1 MKYEEVMIGLKQGKY
16 ASAYLLCGKEPYY
29 IDKVADYIEQNVLD
43 EMAREFDQTIIYGKD
58 LAGGDVAPV
67 IGAARGFA
75 MMGGNKVIIVK
86 EAQNI
91 KKWEA
96 LAMYMD
102 NPQPSTILV
111 FCYKYGSPDKRLN
124 LFKNWEKKGGVLMES
139 EQLRDYQVEKW
150 IRDYV
155 AERNK
160 ELKALGDEVQIDE
173 KVAKILA
180 DSLGTDLTQIVSS
193 LQKLIDGRP
202 EGVKVIDAALVERNV
217 GISKDFNVF
226 ELQSAL
232 IAGDVVKANR
242 ITQYFATSKDHP
254 MVKELGVLY
263 GFFANLMIYH
273 YLPDKS
279 GDPPSEAALCS
290 EGSLGSGELVGHAA
304 VLRPAVPRPP
314 QPGAAGCSAEHGRR
328 LASLVQEMLGAALLA
343 ASWGREPGALGVRL
357 SLGVSVSPASMGVR
371 VMDTSWVARR
381 GSSAGRKAS
390 CAPPAM
396 QPPAPPAEL
405 APPLPSPL
413 PEQSPEGPM
422 VPALSPSGLGL
433 QPAAERTR

>member
-1 MKYEEVMIGLKQGKY
+1 MKYDEVMIGLKQGKY
-16 ASAYLLCGKEPYY
+16 APAYMLCGKEPYY
-29 IDKVADYIEQNVLD
+29 IDLVANYIENNVLD

-58 LAGGDVAPV
+58 LSGGDVSPV

-75 MMGGNKVIIVK
+75 MMGGYKVIIVK

-96 LAMYMD
+96 LTMYMD

-155 AERNK
+155 ADEANRR
-160 ELKALGDEVQIDE
+160 KAKGEEEIRIDE

-180 DSLGTDLTQIVSS
+180 DSIGTDLTQIVGA

-202 EGVKVIDAALVERNV
+202 EGVKVIDAALVERNI

-226 ELQSAL
+226 ELQDAL
-232 IAGDVVKANR
+232 VKGDVVKANR
-242 ITQYFATSKDHP
+242 ITQYFASSKDHP
-254 MVKELGVLY
+254 MVKELGILY

-279 GDPPSEAALCS
+279 DR
-290 EGSLGSGELVGHAA
+290 V
-304 VLRPAVPRPP
+304 
-314 QPGAAGCSAEHGRR
+314 
-328 LASLVQEMLGAALLA
+328 A
-343 ASWGREPGALGVRL
+343 ASALGV
-357 SLGVSVSPASMGVR
+357 SPFFVKDYAAAAKR
-371 VMDTSWVARR
+371 Y
-381 GSSAGRKAS
+381 SAGKTFAIIGYFREIDARLKGINNPSAKD
-390 CAPPAM
+390 ADLWK
-396 QPPAPPAEL
+396 EL
-405 APPLPSPL
+405 IYKI
-413 PEQSPEGPM
+413 M
-422 VPALSPSGLGL
+422 H
-433 QPAAERTR
+433 

>member
-1 MKYEEVMIGLKQGKY
+1 MIGLKQGKY
-16 ASAYLLCGKEPYY
+16 APAYMLCGKESYY
-29 IDKVADYIEQNVLD
+29 IDLVANYIENNVLD

-58 LAGGDVAPV
+58 LSGGDVSPV

-75 MMGGNKVIIVK
+75 MMGGYKVIIVK

-155 AERNK
+155 ADETNRR
-160 ELKALGDEVQIDE
+160 KAKGEEAIRIDE

-180 DSLGTDLTQIVSS
+180 DSIGNDLTQIVGA

-202 EGVKVIDAALVERNV
+202 EGVNVIDAALVERNI

-242 ITQYFATSKDHP
+242 ITQYFASSKDHP
-254 MVKELGVLY
+254 MVKELGILY

-279 GDPPSEAALCS
+279 DR
-290 EGSLGSGELVGHAA
+290 V
-304 VLRPAVPRPP
+304 
-314 QPGAAGCSAEHGRR
+314 
-328 LASLVQEMLGAALLA
+328 A
-343 ASWGREPGALGVRL
+343 ASALGV
-357 SLGVSVSPASMGVR
+357 SPFFVKDYAAAAKR
-371 VMDTSWVARR
+371 Y
-381 GSSAGRKAS
+381 SAGKTFAIIGYFREIDARSKGINNPSAKD
-390 CAPPAM
+390 ADLWK
-396 QPPAPPAEL
+396 EL
-405 APPLPSPL
+405 IYKILH
-413 PEQSPEGPM
+413 
-422 VPALSPSGLGL
+422 
-433 QPAAERTR
+433 

>member
-1 MKYEEVMIGLKQGKY
+1 MAKYEEVMIGLKQGKY
-16 ASAYLLCGKEPYY
+16 APAYMLCGKESYY
-29 IDKVADYIEQNVLD
+29 IDLVANYIENNVLD

-58 LAGGDVAPV
+58 LSGGDVSPV

-75 MMGGNKVIIVK
+75 MMGGYKVIIVK

-111 FCYKYGSPDKRLN
+111 FCYKYGAPDKRLA

-155 AERNK
+155 AQRNK
-160 ELKALGDEVQIDE
+160 ELKENGDEVRIDE
-173 KVAKILA
+173 KVTKILA
-180 DSLGTDLTQIVSS
+180 DSIGTDLTQIVGA

-202 EGVKVIDAALVERNV
+202 EGVKVIDAALVERNI

-226 ELQSAL
+226 ELQDAL
-232 IAGDVVKANR
+232 INGDVVKANR
-242 ITQYFATSKDHP
+242 ITQYFASSKDHP
-254 MVKELGVLY
+254 MVKELGILY

-279 GDPPSEAALCS
+279 DRVAA
-290 EGSLGSGELVGHAA
+290 
-304 VLRPAVPRPP
+304 
-314 QPGAAGCSAEHGRR
+314 
-328 LASLVQEMLGAALLA
+328 
-343 ASWGREPGALGVRL
+343 GALGVAPFFVKDYAAAAKRY
-357 SLGVSVSPASMGVR
+357 
-371 VMDTSWVARR
+371 
-381 GSSAGRKAS
+381 SAGKTFAIIGYFREIDARLKGMNNPSAKD
-390 CAPPAM
+390 ADLWK
-396 QPPAPPAEL
+396 EL
-405 APPLPSPL
+405 IYKI
-413 PEQSPEGPM
+413 M
-422 VPALSPSGLGL
+422 H
-433 QPAAERTR
+433 

>member
-1 MKYEEVMIGLKQGKY
+1 MAKYEEVMIGLKQGKY
-16 ASAYLLCGKEPYY
+16 APAYMLCGKESYY

-58 LAGGDVAPV
+58 LSGGDVSPV

-75 MMGGNKVIIVK
+75 MMGGYKVIIVK

-91 KKWEA
+91 KKWDA

-155 AERNK
+155 AEWNGAMKR
-160 ELKALGDEVQIDE
+160 EGEEAIRIDE

-180 DSLGTDLTQIVSS
+180 DSIGNDLTQIVGA

-202 EGVKVIDAALVERNV
+202 EGVKVIDAALVERNI

-242 ITQYFATSKDHP
+242 ITQYFASSKDHP
-254 MVKELGVLY
+254 MVKELGILY
-263 GFFANLMIYH
+263 GFFANLMIFH

-279 GDPPSEAALCS
+279 DRA
-290 EGSLGSGELVGHAA
+290 
-304 VLRPAVPRPP
+304 
-314 QPGAAGCSAEHGRR
+314 
-328 LASLVQEMLGAALLA
+328 A
-343 ASWGREPGALGVRL
+343 ASALGI
-357 SLGVSVSPASMGVR
+357 SPFFVKDYAAA
-371 VMDTSWVARR
+371 ARR
-381 GSSAGRKAS
+381 FSAGKTFAIIGYFREIDARLKGINNPSAKD
-390 CAPPAM
+390 ADLWK
-396 QPPAPPAEL
+396 EL
-405 APPLPSPL
+405 IYKILH
-413 PEQSPEGPM
+413 
-422 VPALSPSGLGL
+422 
-433 QPAAERTR
+433 

>member
-1 MKYEEVMIGLKQGKY
+1 MKYDEVMIGLKQGKY
-16 ASAYLLCGKEPYY
+16 APAYMLCGKEPYY
-29 IDKVADYIEQNVLD
+29 IDLVANYIENNVLD

-58 LAGGDVAPV
+58 LSGGDVSPV

-75 MMGGNKVIIVK
+75 MMGGYKVIIVK

-96 LAMYMD
+96 LTMYMD

-155 AERNK
+155 ADEANRR
-160 ELKALGDEVQIDE
+160 KAKGEEEIRIDE

-180 DSLGTDLTQIVSS
+180 DSIGTDLTQIVGA

-202 EGVKVIDAALVERNV
+202 EGVKVIDAALVERNI

-226 ELQSAL
+226 ELQDAL
-232 IAGDVVKANR
+232 IKGDIVKANR
-242 ITQYFATSKDHP
+242 ITQYFASSKDHP
-254 MVKELGVLY
+254 MVKELGILY

-279 GDPPSEAALCS
+279 DR
-290 EGSLGSGELVGHAA
+290 V
-304 VLRPAVPRPP
+304 
-314 QPGAAGCSAEHGRR
+314 
-328 LASLVQEMLGAALLA
+328 A
-343 ASWGREPGALGVRL
+343 ASALGV
-357 SLGVSVSPASMGVR
+357 SPYFVKDYAAAAKR
-371 VMDTSWVARR
+371 Y
-381 GSSAGRKAS
+381 SAGKTFAIIGYFREIDARLKGINNPSAKD
-390 CAPPAM
+390 ADLWK
-396 QPPAPPAEL
+396 EL
-405 APPLPSPL
+405 IYKI
-413 PEQSPEGPM
+413 M
-422 VPALSPSGLGL
+422 H
-433 QPAAERTR
+433 

>member
-1 MKYEEVMIGLKQGKY
+1 MRYEEVMIGLKQGKY
-16 ASAYLLCGKEPYY
+16 APAYMLCGKEPYY
-29 IDKVADYIEQNVLD
+29 IDKVADYIEHNVLD

-58 LAGGDVAPV
+58 LTSGDVSAV

-75 MMGGNKVIIVK
+75 MMGGFKVIIVK

-96 LAMYMD
+96 LALYME

-139 EQLRDYQVEKW
+139 EPLRDFQVEKW
-150 IRDYV
+150 IREYV
-155 AERNK
+155 SQRNV
-160 ELKALGDEVQIDE
+160 ELKEKGDEVRIDD

-180 DSLGTDLTQIVSS
+180 DSLGTDLTKIVGA
-193 LQKLIDGRP
+193 LQKLVDGRP
-202 EGVKVIDAALVERNV
+202 EGVKVIDADLVERNV

-242 ITQYFATSKDHP
+242 ITQYFAASKDHP
-254 MVKELGVLY
+254 MVKELGILY

-279 GDPPSEAALCS
+279 DR
-290 EGSLGSGELVGHAA
+290 V
-304 VLRPAVPRPP
+304 
-314 QPGAAGCSAEHGRR
+314 AG
-328 LASLVQEMLGAALLA
+328 
-343 ASWGREPGALGVRL
+343 PALGV
-357 SLGVSVSPASMGVR
+357 SPYFVKDYANA
-371 VMDTSWVARR
+371 ARR
-381 GSSAGRKAS
+381 FSAGKTFAIIGYFREIDARLKGINNPSAKD
-390 CAPPAM
+390 ADLWK
-396 QPPAPPAEL
+396 EL
-405 APPLPSPL
+405 IYKI
-413 PEQSPEGPM
+413 M
-422 VPALSPSGLGL
+422 H
-433 QPAAERTR
+433 

>member
-16 ASAYLLCGKEPYY
+16 APAYMLCGKEPYY

-58 LAGGDVAPV
+58 LASGDVSAV

-75 MMGGNKVIIVK
+75 MMGGYKVIIVK

-139 EQLRDYQVEKW
+139 DLLKDYQVEKW

-155 AERNK
+155 AQRNK
-160 ELKALGDEVQIDE
+160 ELKANGDEVQIDD
-173 KVAKILA
+173 KVTKILA
-180 DSLGTDLTQIVSS
+180 DSIGSDLTQIVGA

-202 EGVKVIDAALVERNV
+202 EGVKVIDAALVERNI

-226 ELQSAL
+226 ELQDAL
-232 IAGDVVKANR
+232 IKGDVVKANR
-242 ITQYFATSKDHP
+242 ITQYFASSKDHP

-263 GFFANLMIYH
+263 GFFANLMVYH

-279 GDPPSEAALCS
+279 DR
-290 EGSLGSGELVGHAA
+290 A
-304 VLRPAVPRPP
+304 V
-314 QPGAAGCSAEHGRR
+314 
-328 LASLVQEMLGAALLA
+328 AS
-343 ASWGREPGALGVRL
+343 ALGVNPYFVKDFAAAAL
-357 SLGVSVSPASMGVR
+357 
-371 VMDTSWVARR
+371 T
-381 GSSAGRKAS
+381 
-390 CAPPAM
+390 AM
-396 QPPAPPAEL
+396 
-405 APPLPSPL
+405 
-413 PEQSPEGPM
+413 
-422 VPALSPSGLGL
+422 
-433 QPAAERTR
+433 R

>member
-1 MKYEEVMIGLKQGKY
+1 MKYDEVMIGLKQGKY
-16 ASAYLLCGKEPYY
+16 APAYMLCGKESYY
-29 IDKVADYIEQNVLD
+29 IDLVANYIENNVLD

-58 LAGGDVAPV
+58 LSGGDVSPV

-75 MMGGNKVIIVK
+75 MMGGYKVIIVK

-139 EQLRDYQVEKW
+139 EPLRDYQVEKW

-155 AERNK
+155 AEWNEAMRREGN
-160 ELKALGDEVQIDE
+160 EAIRIDE

-180 DSLGTDLTQIVSS
+180 DRIGNDLTQIVGA

-202 EGVKVIDAALVERNV
+202 EGVNVIDAALVERNI

-226 ELQSAL
+226 ELQDAL
-232 IAGDVVKANR
+232 VKGDVMKANR
-242 ITQYFATSKDHP
+242 ITQYFASSKDHP
-254 MVKELGVLY
+254 MVKELGILY

-273 YLPDKS
+273 YLPDKT
-279 GDPPSEAALCS
+279 DR
-290 EGSLGSGELVGHAA
+290 V
-304 VLRPAVPRPP
+304 
-314 QPGAAGCSAEHGRR
+314 
-328 LASLVQEMLGAALLA
+328 A
-343 ASWGREPGALGVRL
+343 ASALGV
-357 SLGVSVSPASMGVR
+357 SPYFVKDYA
-371 VMDTSWVARR
+371 VAAKRY
-381 GSSAGRKAS
+381 SAGKTFAIIGYFREIDARSKGINNPSAKD
-390 CAPPAM
+390 ADLWK
-396 QPPAPPAEL
+396 EL
-405 APPLPSPL
+405 IYKI
-413 PEQSPEGPM
+413 M
-422 VPALSPSGLGL
+422 H
-433 QPAAERTR
+433 

>member
-1 MKYEEVMIGLKQGKY
+1 MAKYEEVMIGLKQGKY
-16 ASAYLLCGKEPYY
+16 APAYMLCGKESYY

-43 EMAREFDQTIIYGKD
+43 DMAREFDQTIIYGKD
-58 LAGGDVAPV
+58 LSGGDVSPV

-75 MMGGNKVIIVK
+75 MMGGYKVIIVK

-91 KKWEA
+91 RKWDA

-155 AERNK
+155 AEWNEAMKR
-160 ELKALGDEVQIDE
+160 EGEEAIRIDE

-180 DSLGTDLTQIVSS
+180 DSIGNDLTQIVGA

-202 EGVKVIDAALVERNV
+202 EGVKVIDAALVERNI

-242 ITQYFATSKDHP
+242 ITQYFASSKDHP
-254 MVKELGVLY
+254 MVKELGILY

-279 GDPPSEAALCS
+279 DR
-290 EGSLGSGELVGHAA
+290 V
-304 VLRPAVPRPP
+304 
-314 QPGAAGCSAEHGRR
+314 
-328 LASLVQEMLGAALLA
+328 A
-343 ASWGREPGALGVRL
+343 ASALGV
-357 SLGVSVSPASMGVR
+357 SPFFVKDYAAA
-371 VMDTSWVARR
+371 ARR
-381 GSSAGRKAS
+381 FSAGKTFAIIGYFREIDARLKGINNPSAKD
-390 CAPPAM
+390 ADLWK
-396 QPPAPPAEL
+396 EL
-405 APPLPSPL
+405 IYKILH
-413 PEQSPEGPM
+413 
-422 VPALSPSGLGL
+422 
-433 QPAAERTR
+433 

>member
-16 ASAYLLCGKEPYY
+16 APAYMLCGKEPYY
-29 IDKVADYIEQNVLD
+29 IDKVAEYIEQNVLD
-43 EMAREFDQTIIYGKD
+43 DMAREFDQTIIYGKD
-58 LAGGDVAPV
+58 LSGGDVSPV

-75 MMGGNKVIIVK
+75 MMGGYKVIIVK

-91 KKWEA
+91 KKWDA
-96 LAMYMD
+96 LSMYMEK
-102 NPQPSTILV
+102 PQPSTILV

-124 LFKNWEKKGGVLMES
+124 LFKNWEKRGGVLMES

-155 AERNK
+155 ADWNQANRK
-160 ELKALGDEVQIDE
+160 EGDEAIRIDE

-180 DSLGTDLTQIVSS
+180 DSIGSDLTQIVGS

-202 EGVKVIDAALVERNV
+202 EGVKVIDTALVERNI

-254 MVKELGVLY
+254 MVKELGILY

-279 GDPPSEAALCS
+279 DR
-290 EGSLGSGELVGHAA
+290 A
-304 VLRPAVPRPP
+304 V
-314 QPGAAGCSAEHGRR
+314 
-328 LASLVQEMLGAALLA
+328 AS
-343 ASWGREPGALGVRL
+343 ALGV
-357 SLGVSVSPASMGVR
+357 SPFFVKDFAAASKR
-371 VMDTSWVARR
+371 Y
-381 GSSAGRKAS
+381 SAGKTFAIIGYFRETDARLKGINNPSAKD
-390 CAPPAM
+390 ADLWK
-396 QPPAPPAEL
+396 EL
-405 APPLPSPL
+405 IYKILH
-413 PEQSPEGPM
+413 
-422 VPALSPSGLGL
+422 
-433 QPAAERTR
+433 

>member
-1 MKYEEVMIGLKQGKY
+1 MAKYDEVMIGLKQGKY
-16 ASAYLLCGKEPYY
+16 APAYMLCGKEPYY
-29 IDKVADYIEQNVLD
+29 IDLVANYIENNVLD

-58 LAGGDVAPV
+58 LTGGDVSAV

-75 MMGGNKVIIVK
+75 MMGGYKVIIVK

-102 NPQPSTILV
+102 NPQPSTIVV

-155 AERNK
+155 AQRNK
-160 ELKALGDEVQIDE
+160 EVKENGDEVQIDE
-173 KVAKILA
+173 KVTKILA
-180 DSLGTDLTQIVSS
+180 DSIGTDLTQIVGA

-202 EGVKVIDAALVERNV
+202 EGVKVIDAALVERNI

-232 IAGDVVKANR
+232 IAGDLVKANR

-254 MVKELGVLY
+254 MVKELGILY

-273 YLPDKS
+273 YLPDKT
-279 GDPPSEAALCS
+279 DR
-290 EGSLGSGELVGHAA
+290 V
-304 VLRPAVPRPP
+304 V
-314 QPGAAGCSAEHGRR
+314 
-328 LASLVQEMLGAALLA
+328 AS
-343 ASWGREPGALGVRL
+343 ALGVAPFMVKDYAAAAKRY
-357 SLGVSVSPASMGVR
+357 
-371 VMDTSWVARR
+371 
-381 GSSAGRKAS
+381 SAGKTFAIIGYFRETDARLKGINNPSAKD
-390 CAPPAM
+390 ADLWK
-396 QPPAPPAEL
+396 EL
-405 APPLPSPL
+405 IYKI
-413 PEQSPEGPM
+413 M
-422 VPALSPSGLGL
+422 H
-433 QPAAERTR
+433 

>member
-16 ASAYLLCGKEPYY
+16 APAYMLCGKESYY
-29 IDKVADYIEQNVLD
+29 IDKVSDYIEQNVLD
-43 EMAREFDQTIIYGKD
+43 AMAREFDQTIIYGKD
-58 LAGGDVAPV
+58 LASGDVSPV

-75 MMGGNKVIIVK
+75 MMGGYKVIIVK

-102 NPQPSTILV
+102 NLQPSTILV

-180 DSLGTDLTQIVSS
+180 DSLGTDLTQIVGS

-202 EGVKVIDAALVERNV
+202 EGVKVIDAALVERNI

-242 ITQYFATSKDHP
+242 ITQYFANSKDHP
-254 MVKELGVLY
+254 MIKELGILY
-263 GFFANLMIYH
+263 GFFANLMVYH

-279 GDPPSEAALCS
+279 DR
-290 EGSLGSGELVGHAA
+290 V
-304 VLRPAVPRPP
+304 
-314 QPGAAGCSAEHGRR
+314 AG
-328 LASLVQEMLGAALLA
+328 
-343 ASWGREPGALGVRL
+343 PALGVAPFF
-357 SLGVSVSPASMGVR
+357 VKDYAAA
-371 VMDTSWVARR
+371 ARR
-381 GSSAGRKAS
+381 FSAGKTFAIIGYFRDIDARLKGINNPSAKDGDLWK
-390 CAPPAM
+390 
-396 QPPAPPAEL
+396 EL
-405 APPLPSPL
+405 IYKILH
-413 PEQSPEGPM
+413 
-422 VPALSPSGLGL
+422 
-433 QPAAERTR
+433 

>member
-1 MKYEEVMIGLKQGKY
+1 MKYDEVMIGLKQGKY
-16 ASAYLLCGKEPYY
+16 APAYMLCGKESYY
-29 IDKVADYIEQNVLD
+29 IDLVANYIENNVLD

-58 LAGGDVAPV
+58 LSGGDVSPV

-75 MMGGNKVIIVK
+75 MMGGYKVIIVK

-139 EQLRDYQVEKW
+139 EPLRDYQVEKW

-155 AERNK
+155 ADEASRR
-160 ELKALGDEVQIDE
+160 KAKGEEAIRIDE

-180 DSLGTDLTQIVSS
+180 DSIGNDLTQIVGA

-202 EGVKVIDAALVERNV
+202 EGVNVIDAALVERNI

-242 ITQYFATSKDHP
+242 ITQYFASSKDHP
-254 MVKELGVLY
+254 MVKELGILY

-273 YLPDKS
+273 YLPDKT
-279 GDPPSEAALCS
+279 DR
-290 EGSLGSGELVGHAA
+290 V
-304 VLRPAVPRPP
+304 
-314 QPGAAGCSAEHGRR
+314 
-328 LASLVQEMLGAALLA
+328 A
-343 ASWGREPGALGVRL
+343 ASALGV
-357 SLGVSVSPASMGVR
+357 SPFFVKDDAAAAKR
-371 VMDTSWVARR
+371 Y
-381 GSSAGRKAS
+381 SAGKTFAIIGYFREIDARLKGINNPSAKD
-390 CAPPAM
+390 ADLWK
-396 QPPAPPAEL
+396 EL
-405 APPLPSPL
+405 IYKILH
-413 PEQSPEGPM
+413 
-422 VPALSPSGLGL
+422 
-433 QPAAERTR
+433 

>member
-1 MKYEEVMIGLKQGKY
+1 MAKYEEVMIGLKQGKY
-16 ASAYLLCGKEPYY
+16 APAYMLCGKESYY
-29 IDKVADYIEQNVLD
+29 IDLVANYIENNVLD

-58 LAGGDVAPV
+58 LSGGDVSPV

-75 MMGGNKVIIVK
+75 MMGGYKVIIVK

-96 LAMYMD
+96 LTMYMD

-111 FCYKYGSPDKRLN
+111 FCYKYGSPDKRLA

-155 AERNK
+155 ADEANRR
-160 ELKALGDEVQIDE
+160 KAKGEEEIRIDE

-180 DSLGTDLTQIVSS
+180 DSIGNDLTQIVGA

-202 EGVKVIDAALVERNV
+202 DGVKVIDAALVERNI

-242 ITQYFATSKDHP
+242 ITQYFASSKDHP
-254 MVKELGVLY
+254 MVKELGILY

-279 GDPPSEAALCS
+279 DR
-290 EGSLGSGELVGHAA
+290 V
-304 VLRPAVPRPP
+304 
-314 QPGAAGCSAEHGRR
+314 
-328 LASLVQEMLGAALLA
+328 A
-343 ASWGREPGALGVRL
+343 ASALGI
-357 SLGVSVSPASMGVR
+357 SPFFVKDYAAAAKR
-371 VMDTSWVARR
+371 Y
-381 GSSAGRKAS
+381 SAGKTFAIIGYFREIDARLKGINNPSAKD
-390 CAPPAM
+390 ADLWK
-396 QPPAPPAEL
+396 EL
-405 APPLPSPL
+405 IYKI
-413 PEQSPEGPM
+413 M
-422 VPALSPSGLGL
+422 H
-433 QPAAERTR
+433 

>member
-16 ASAYLLCGKEPYY
+16 APAYMLCGKEPYY

-58 LAGGDVAPV
+58 LSGGDVSPV

-75 MMGGNKVIIVK
+75 MMGGYKVIIVK

-139 EQLRDYQVEKW
+139 DPLRDYQVEKW

-155 AERNK
+155 AERNA
-160 ELKALGDEVQIDE
+160 ELKANGDEVRIDE
-173 KVAKILA
+173 KVTKILA
-180 DSLGTDLTQIVSS
+180 DSIGTDLTQIVGA

-202 EGVKVIDAALVERNV
+202 EGVKVIDAALVERNI
-217 GISKDFNVF
+217 GISKDFNIF

-232 IAGDVVKANR
+232 IAGDVMKANR
-242 ITQYFATSKDHP
+242 ITQYFASSKDHP
-254 MVKELGVLY
+254 MVKELGILY

-279 GDPPSEAALCS
+279 ERAAAAALGIS
-290 EGSLGSGELVGHAA
+290 PYAA
-304 VLRPAVPRPP
+304 RDFAPAAKRF
-314 QPGAAGCSAEHGRR
+314 
-328 LASLVQEMLGAALLA
+328 
-343 ASWGREPGALGVRL
+343 
-357 SLGVSVSPASMGVR
+357 
-371 VMDTSWVARR
+371 
-381 GSSAGRKAS
+381 SAGKTFAIIGYFREIDARLKGINNPSAKDS
-390 CAPPAM
+390 DLWK
-396 QPPAPPAEL
+396 EL
-405 APPLPSPL
+405 IYKI
-413 PEQSPEGPM
+413 M
-422 VPALSPSGLGL
+422 H
-433 QPAAERTR
+433 

>member
-16 ASAYLLCGKEPYY
+16 APAYMLCGKEPYY
-29 IDKVADYIEQNVLD
+29 IDLAANYIENNVLD

-58 LAGGDVAPV
+58 LSGGDVSPV

-75 MMGGNKVIIVK
+75 MMGGYKVIIVK

-139 EQLRDYQVEKW
+139 DPLRDYQVEKW

-155 AERNK
+155 AQRNA
-160 ELKALGDEVQIDE
+160 ELKANGDEVRIDE
-173 KVAKILA
+173 KVTKILA
-180 DSLGTDLTQIVSS
+180 DSIGTDLTQIVGA

-202 EGVKVIDAALVERNV
+202 EGVKVIDAALVERNI
-217 GISKDFNVF
+217 GISKDFNIF

-232 IAGDVVKANR
+232 IACDVMKANR
-242 ITQYFATSKDHP
+242 ITQYFASSKDHP
-254 MVKELGVLY
+254 MVKELGILY

-279 GDPPSEAALCS
+279 ERAAAAALGIS
-290 EGSLGSGELVGHAA
+290 PYAA
-304 VLRPAVPRPP
+304 RDFAPAAKRF
-314 QPGAAGCSAEHGRR
+314 
-328 LASLVQEMLGAALLA
+328 
-343 ASWGREPGALGVRL
+343 
-357 SLGVSVSPASMGVR
+357 
-371 VMDTSWVARR
+371 
-381 GSSAGRKAS
+381 SAGKTFAIIGYFREIDARLKGINNPSAKDS
-390 CAPPAM
+390 DLWK
-396 QPPAPPAEL
+396 EL
-405 APPLPSPL
+405 IYKI
-413 PEQSPEGPM
+413 M
-422 VPALSPSGLGL
+422 H
-433 QPAAERTR
+433 